1 MHCFELFVIGK
12 SITHLVSHEFLCTMN
27 FVLKNQI
34 EWPKGNAL
42 IEIMDGFKDLC
53 GMLSIHGAIDAT

>member
-1 MHCFELFVIGK
+1 
-12 SITHLVSHEFLCTMN
+12 MN